1 MKQYIVFDMDGVLFD
16 SERLISRC
24 WREVGAKMG
33 LDGIYETFLDC
44 VGTTQKNT
52 KQVFQRA
59 YPDVSYAQFQAG
71 CQAGFFGHVEQ
82 FGMPLKP
89 GARELLRRLRQENWG
104 IGLASSTR
112 MVLVKSQLEGVD
124 LWRYFDQVVTG
135 DQLERSKPAPDIYLQ
150 ACRALGVVP
159 EQAWAVED
167 SYNGIRSAAA
177 AGMRPIMVP
186 DLLPPTQEMRQLSH
200 IILPN
205 LADVE
210 HYLLDGEGTV

>member
-1 MKQYIVFDMDGVLFD
+1 MKQYIVFDMDGVLLD

-24 WREVGAKMG
+24 WREMGAKMG
-33 LDGIYETFLDC
+33 LKDIDATFLDC

-52 KQVFQRA
+52 EQVFQRA
-59 YPDVSYAQFQAG
+59 YPGVSYAQFQD
-71 CQAGFFGHVEQ
+71 GFRSSFFRHIEQ

-150 ACRALGVVP
+150 ACRALDVAP

-186 DLLPPTQEMRQLSH
+186 DLLPPTQEMHQLSH
-200 IILPN
+200 IILPS

-210 HYLLDGEGTV
+210 RYLLDGEGTV